1 MFISFNRLN
10 KFFAS
15 LLVVVMLMTQ
25 SLALVPAY
33 AATGGNAYG
42 QNETTD
48 DLTTKEKTARLLNQ
62 IIPHSIQNSKQQ
74 GPDWLKSTDISLS
87 FADDLKPLYSLETF
101 QLFSKEPV
109 DGRLGFWQGRYAH
122 RSSSD
127 NTLNLGVGLRWLSED
142 KSTIKGIN
150 AFYDYGFKHDLSRLG
165 IGAEYFKNRG
175 EFRFNFYLPLSN
187 DRFTSTTAQADGILY
202 SYIRAVNGFDF
213 ELGTSLVNAPW
224 LNLYASGFHYDNKHN
239 ADEDGYKLRTKMQI
253 TPKLSMEMGYSNS
266 NLTSGDF
273 YGKILFQ
280 LNNAAGPALYGS
292 NTEAISS
299 DISYKLLQKVEREN
313 DIKTETW
320 DQLAAYTGEI
330 HVTVTTDSGSPLQGA
345 LVQAYQNGK
354 PAGIAATTGADGK
367 AVLKGLSA
375 GEYIVRADYFSA
387 SGNSP
392 AVTVQK
398 DQPADTAISLTVT
411 GGNANVHVIDS
422 TGISISGATVTA
434 EAVGGSQ
441 GSWFSMAK
449 NASTA
454 AFTVTAVTGGDG
466 IARFTYL
473 PAGNYRF
480 TVTDNARKMKS
491 LAVNVTNG
499 ATSHGTVVLPAS
511 GGNIVAVICDATSKA
526 AINGATVVLKNSS
539 TVIEEKTTDSG
550 GTAIFSGLAAGIT
563 YTLTASAA
571 NYDGNSTNIK
581 VIDKETVA
589 AGIALTPQNSEVI
602 ITVTNGTNPLQGATV
617 RLTGNG
623 EDRTA
628 TTNDSGEATFTNVPT
643 GTYTVEASRD
653 GYHANTTS
661 VTVVSG
667 QTASVTVDITRQTG
681 SITLKVTNGTN
692 PLSDVAVRL
701 TGNGVNRSSVTNN
714 SGEVSFTNIPTGT
727 YTVEASKD
735 SYETVSQEVTVV
747 SNQTE
752 TVTIALTQITTET
765 IRVTDGTNRLSGV
778 TVSVTVNGQVIT
790 KTTNSQ
796 GMATFKLPSYNLYT
810 FTFTKE
816 GYHTK
821 TITVWVNGG
830 TELFTESLT
839 RQTGNATITVT
850 DGTNPLKGATVR
862 LTGNGEDRNATTN
875 DSGEASFANI
885 PTGTYTL
892 AATMDGYETGSQTVT
907 VVRQQTETATI
918 ALAREMITV
927 QIDIL
932 SDTGTK
938 LSFASVNI
946 TGNGINDT
954 KETSWN
960 GGVTF
965 TLPAGTYTLTATH
978 TYYRTISQELV
989 VSRENNTF
997 DLTTTRKVA
1006 DIVFVVLDSDGHP
1019 LSGAVISKSYSD
1031 PVEILGYTDGTGRF
1045 ELKNQPAGNYAFDVT
1060 KEFYNGWTSVVT
1072 VNQDGVIEKTFT
1084 LTRQTGNV
1092 RITVKNS
1099 SEAGIAGATVTLSD
1113 GSVHIANSIGIVK
1126 MDNVPAGEMSIT
1138 ASASGYVS
1146 RSVTRTINKA
1156 YNSYDYNEVTITL
1169 PFAP

>member
-1 MFISFNRLN
+1 
-10 KFFAS
+10 
-15 LLVVVMLMTQ
+15 
-25 SLALVPAY
+25 
-33 AATGGNAYG
+33 
-42 QNETTD
+42 
-48 DLTTKEKTARLLNQ
+48 
-62 IIPHSIQNSKQQ
+62 
-74 GPDWLKSTDISLS
+74 
-87 FADDLKPLYSLETF
+87 
-101 QLFSKEPV
+101 
-109 DGRLGFWQGRYAH
+109 
-122 RSSSD
+122 
-127 NTLNLGVGLRWLSED
+127 
-142 KSTIKGIN
+142 
-150 AFYDYGFKHDLSRLG
+150 
-165 IGAEYFKNRG
+165 
-175 EFRFNFYLPLSN
+175 
-187 DRFTSTTAQADGILY
+187 
-202 SYIRAVNGFDF
+202 
-213 ELGTSLVNAPW
+213 
-224 LNLYASGFHYDNKHN
+224 
-239 ADEDGYKLRTKMQI
+239 MQI

-266 NLTSGDF
+266 NLTNGDF
-273 YGKILFQ
+273 YGKLLFQ
-280 LNNAAGPALYGS
+280 LNNAAGPALHRG
-292 NTEAISS
+292 NTKATSS

-320 DQLAAYTGEI
+320 TLLTAYTGEI

-345 LVQAYQNGK
+345 LVQAWQNGK
-354 PAGIAATTGADGK
+354 PTGTVATTDADGK
-367 AVLKGLSA
+367 AILNGLPA
-375 GEYIVRADYFSA
+375 GEYVVQAEYFSV

-398 DQPADTAISLTVT
+398 DQPADTAISLTIV
-411 GGNANVHVIDS
+411 GGHANVHVIDS
-422 TGISISGATVTA
+422 TGTNVSGATVTA
-434 EAVGGSQ
+434 EAVDGSQ
-441 GSWFSMAK
+441 QKQFSK
-449 NASTA
+449 FRTASIA
-454 AFTVTAVTGGDG
+454 AFAVTAVTGADG

-480 TVTDNARKMKS
+480 TATHSGKEMKS

-499 ATSHGTVVLPAS
+499 TTSLGTVVLPAN
-511 GGNIVAVICDATSKA
+511 GGNIVAVITDANSKA
-526 AINGATVVLKNSS
+526 TISGATVVLKNGT
-539 TVIEEKTTDSG
+539 TVIEEKNTDSD
-550 GTAIFSGLAAGIT
+550 GTAVFSGLAAGIT

-571 NYDGNSTNIK
+571 NYDGNTTN
-581 VIDKETVA
+581 VQATDKETVA
-589 AGIALTPQNSEVI
+589 AGIALTPQSGEVV
-602 ITVTNGTNPLQGATV
+602 ITVTDGTTPLQGTTV

-628 TTNDSGEATFTNVPT
+628 TTDETGTASFTNVPT
-643 GTYTVEASRD
+643 GPYTVEASRD

-667 QTASVTVDITRQTG
+667 QTVTVTVDITQQTG
-681 SITLKVTNGTN
+681 NITLKVTNGTN
-692 PLSDVAVRL
+692 PLQGATVRL

-735 SYETVSQEVTVV
+735 SYETVSQEATVI
-747 SNQTE
+747 SSQTE

-778 TVSVTVNGQVIT
+778 TISVTVNGQVIT

-796 GMATFKLPSYNLYT
+796 GAATFKLPSYNLYT

-839 RQTGNATITVT
+839 RQTGNVTITVT
-850 DGTNPLKGATVR
+850 DGTNPLKGATIR
-862 LTGNGEDRNATTN
+862 LTGNGEEQTATT
-875 DSGEASFANI
+875 DDFGDVFFSNI

-892 AATMDGYETGSQTVT
+892 TATMDGYETGSQTVT
-907 VVRQQTETATI
+907 VVHQQTETATI
-918 ALAREMITV
+918 ALSREMITV
-927 QIDIL
+927 QINIL

-954 KETSWN
+954 KVTSWN
-960 GGVTF
+960 SNLTF

-1031 PVEILGYTDGTGRF
+1031 PVEILGNTDANGRF
-1045 ELKNQPAGNYAFDVT
+1045 KLKNQPAGDYAFDVT
-1060 KEFYNGWTSVVT
+1060 KEFYDGWTSVVT
-1072 VNQDGVIEKTFT
+1072 VNQDGVIEKTFS

-1099 SEAGIAGATVTLSD
+1099 SEVGIPNATVTLSD
-1113 GSVHIANSIGIVK
+1113 GSVHIANSIGIAK
-1126 MDNVPAGEMSIT
+1126 LDNVPAGEMSFT
-1138 ASASGYVS
+1138 VSAPGYIS
-1146 RSVTRTINKA
+1146 QSVTKTVYR
-1156 YNSYDYNEVTITL
+1156 SYSSSEYNEFTVTL
-1169 PFAP
+1169 QSE